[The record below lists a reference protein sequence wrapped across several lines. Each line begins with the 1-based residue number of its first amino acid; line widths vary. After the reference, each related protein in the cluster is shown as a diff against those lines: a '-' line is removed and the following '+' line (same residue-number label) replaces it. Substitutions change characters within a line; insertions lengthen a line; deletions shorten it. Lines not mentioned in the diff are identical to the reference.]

1 MDVFAHTLWT
11 AAAYQRIARRDRL
24 WAAFCGVAPDLA
36 SFGILFVQSFFTSGH
51 QSGPPQLAS
60 IPLYIFT
67 MYNLTHSLVV
77 FALVLSVVTTI
88 HRKVWW
94 PLFGWAL
101 HIIIDIFTHSTD
113 FFPTPFLWPVVDYR
127 FNGISWAEPWFML
140 INYGALALVYVVWY
154 RRVRRSRV
162 LKRNVI

>member
-11 AAAYQRIARRDRL
+11 AAVYQRVALRDRL

-77 FALVLSVVTTI
+77 FVLVLSVVITI
-88 HRKVWW
+88 RRKVWW

-113 FFPTPFLWPVVDYR
+113 FFPTPFLWPLSTYR
-127 FNGISWAEPWFML
+127 FNGIAWGESWFMFL
-140 INYGALALVYVVWY
+140 NYLALSVVYVMWY
-154 RRVRRSRV
+154 WRVKTIKA
-162 LKRNVI
+162 LKT